1 MHRHTPLHLQ
11 THPSTKVRP
20 ADVFLRWWN
29 VFLIFISGFGSQS
42 WHLVTVM
49 EQSISD
55 RVYKGIK
62 GREGEGVEAKW
73 PISWGE
79 RFISLPGYGKR
90 KGGRKREE
98 EEDEQAWRSFYY
110 GSPEQ
115 RPVPIVTDR
124 HRNCLWCA
132 LWGSRAHCGARPSDY
147 VKNVSRFAV
156 QPSIQWSLMHTRT
169 GMLT

>member
-1 MHRHTPLHLQ
+1 MHRHTPLHPQ

-55 RVYKGIK
+55 KVYKGIK
-62 GREGEGVEAKW
+62 GREGEEVEAKW

-90 KGGRKREE
+90 EGGEIERGRRGGAGLTFILLQQPRAETCPRR
-98 EEDEQAWRSFYY
+98 DRSPQELPLMFTVRQP
-110 GSPEQ
+110 GAL
-115 RPVPIVTDR
+115 RGT
-124 HRNCLWCA
+124 A
-132 LWGSRAHCGARPSDY
+132 LWLCQKR
-147 VKNVSRFAV
+147 
-156 QPSIQWSLMHTRT
+156 I
-169 GMLT
+169 